1 MSHADTQSPSNAATD
16 MVRGEDDLRVFKLL
30 LGLSFMLS
38 AGIGILAIWLGWRIS
53 GAITAELAS

>member
-1 MSHADTQSPSNAATD
+1 

-38 AGIGILAIWLGWRIS
+38 AGIGILTIWLGWRIS